1 MYLNP
6 LLLHPNKKQVG
17 PGYVRATQTNQ
28 ILTLGRKG
36 TTTIKNTSYIVPGER
51 EREHT
56 ACMYVLAL
64 FANPGP
70 GGQILHLNSI
80 QPLADSLTCCYY
92 YYQKTIAAVNS
103 FTGHS
108 LKRLQGGETIIK
120 LIRPWEEAFKSM
132 VIPCKAAATC
142 ISDNIGKNSVTELPR
157 NLSVRSSRT

>member
-6 LLLHPNKKQVG
+6 LPLHPNKKQVG

-28 ILTLGRKG
+28 ILTLGRKWAM
-36 TTTIKNTSYIVPGER
+36 TIKNTSYIVPGER
-51 EREHT
+51 EHT
-56 ACMYVLAL
+56 ECMYVLAL

-80 QPLADSLTCCYY
+80 QPLADGLTCCYY
-92 YYQKTIAAVNS
+92 YDQKTIAAVNS

-120 LIRPWEEAFKSM
+120 LIRP
-132 VIPCKAAATC
+132 
-142 ISDNIGKNSVTELPR
+142 
-157 NLSVRSSRT
+157 